1 MSPDIT
7 FSMGLDVL
15 TAILLIATIGYAVS
29 LNRKLTLLRD
39 TKGEMEAVIAR
50 LAEATGQAQAGLEG
64 LRSHAAETGELLQ
77 QGLQQSSGRVDEL
90 AFLVEKAE
98 SLSKRLEAS
107 IAAARPG
114 VSRSRASS
122 ADAKRRE
129 ASREPPPGE
138 ADLLKSLQGMR

>member
-7 FSMGLDVL
+7 FSMGIDVL

-50 LAEATGQAQAGLEG
+50 LAEATAQAHAGLED
-64 LRSHAAETGELLQ
+64 LRTHAAETGERLQ

-90 AFLVEKAE
+90 AFLVEKAAA
-98 SLSKRLEAS
+98 LSKRLEAS
-107 IAAARPG
+107 IAAAKPG
-114 VSRSRASS
+114 VSHSRAPS
-122 ADAKRRE
+122 ADAKRQE
-129 ASREPPPGE
+129 ASRGPAPGE
-138 ADLLKSLQGMR
+138 AGLLKSLQGMR